1 MNSALNASAIRRA
14 SVVLPT
20 PGGPHRIIECGL
32 PDANATAS
40 GLPGRE
46 QVPLADDL
54 VDRARAQPLGERR
67 RGIGGG
73 EEIGHGAS
81 TRSNAAA

>member
-1 MNSALNASAIRRA
+1 MNSALNASAISRA

-40 GLPGRE
+40 GLPGAE
-46 QVPLADDL
+46 QVALADHL

-67 RGIGGG
+67 RRIGV
-73 EEIGHGAS
+73 AK
-81 TRSNAAA
+81 RSDMPPL